1 VSDLADKIRTLSVK
15 KASRAVDERERQLD
29 ADLDAYQR
37 LRREGLQPPSN
48 DGCAQL
54 EAEAVSRVEIEMG
67 VVRTDMP
74 AEKRRE
80 WARAAEEL
88 TTP

>member
-1 VSDLADKIRTLSVK
+1 MSELADKIRTIGVK
-15 KASRAVDERERQLD
+15 KVSGTTDERERRLD

-37 LRREGLQPPSN
+37 LRREGLQPPTN
-48 DGCAQL
+48 DGCARL

-67 VVRTDMP
+67 TVRTDMEP
-74 AEKRRE
+74 AERKE

>member
-1 VSDLADKIRTLSVK
+1 MSELADKIRTIGVM
-15 KASRAVDERERQLD
+15 KASRPVDARERQLD
-29 ADLDAYQR
+29 KDLDAYQR
-37 LRREGLQPPSN
+37 LRRQGLQPPTN
-48 DGCAQL
+48 DGCAKL

-67 VVRTDMP
+67 TVRTDMEP
-74 AEKRRE
+74 AQRRE